1 MKLYYSPGACSFSP
15 HIVLREAN
23 VPFDLV
29 KTDLKAKTT
38 EGGKDFRAVNR
49 AGYVPALELD
59 DGTVITEGP
68 VIVQYIADQ
77 LGGGHLAPPNGTLPR
92 YKLQSWLNFVS
103 TELHKGFSPLFNPQ
117 VTGESRAALVD
128 RLAARIGHLDQ
139 HLADKDYIMGK
150 EFSLPDAYAY
160 TVLNWATPQK
170 VDLSPFKNIVAYM
183 DRISARPS
191 VQAAREA
198 EGLPPK
204 R

>member
-1 MKLYYSPGACSFSP
+1 MKLYYAPGACSLSP

-23 VPFDLV
+23 VPFQLV

-38 EGGKDFRAVNR
+38 EDGQDFRKVNG
-49 AGYVPALELD
+49 AGYIPALELD

-77 LGGGHLAPPNGTLPR
+77 LGGSHLAPPNGTLQR
-92 YKLQSWLNFVS
+92 YRLQSWLNFVG
-103 TELHKGFSPLFNPQ
+103 TELHKGFSPLFNPL
-117 VTGESRAALVD
+117 VTGEARAVLVD
-128 RLAARIGHLDQ
+128 RLSSRIAHLDQ
-139 HLADKDYIMGK
+139 HLADKDYIMGA

-160 TVLNWATPQK
+160 TVLNWATPRK
-170 VDLSPFKNIVAYM
+170 VDLSPFKNIGPYM
-183 DRISARPS
+183 DRISKRPS

-198 EGLPPK
+198 EGMPSK